1 MRDWTS
7 LVALKSVLVSGV
19 LALGACALP
28 PPPDVD
34 HDARPGSGDGGT
46 DGPAMAQQILVDGN
60 PTTRL
65 TVEEGGSATVEVTLS
80 EAPVGSLAVVVA
92 ADDAAISSVAP
103 TALTFDA
110 ANYDVPQT
118 ITISGTQDDDDVTET
133 SGVALTASGAEAAA
147 IELTVN
153 DDEHQAVLVSAATVA
168 LAEGASEQVG
178 VTLRFPPAADV
189 TVAVSSDDELT
200 ATVVPAELVFTPANW
215 DQAQDVTV
223 VAQDDVNTTVDT
235 ATISMA
241 AAGANTAMVQVDVSD
256 DDSVAFVLGASSLT
270 VNENGTGARTF
281 TVQLSHQP
289 TETVMATAAP
299 MTAGIYTL
307 EPSTLTF
314 NTVNWADPQTV
325 TVSAVA
331 DSDDVD
337 ESTPARISAGGV
349 PTATV
354 SVTIEDTTQIVY
366 QGWPTLTGDFV
377 NHYSG
382 LVLAYRFEI
391 GGTTPVTLDRWGVM
405 TTHAGS
411 TLVEMAVYSNGA
423 TGPGNLVTSS
433 GAFLIRLGEFDVP
446 DTTQLAPGTYWL
458 ALKVSD
464 QAAIRMATTEADA
477 YCRFNAAWATALPT
491 TWGAP
496 VCVPHTEIGIYLV
509 TYR

>member
-7 LVALKSVLVSGV
+7 LVALKSFLVSGV

-60 PTTRL
+60 PTTQL
-65 TVEEGGSATVEVTLS
+65 TVEEGGSATVEVTLR

-92 ADDAAISSVAP
+92 ADDAEIASVAP

-110 ANYDVPQT
+110 ANFDVPQT
-118 ITISGTQDDDDVTET
+118 ITISGAQDDDDVTET

-281 TVQLSHQP
+281 TVRLSHQP

-307 EPSTLTF
+307 EPSALTF
-314 NTVNWADPQTV
+314 NSVNWADPQTV
-325 TVSAVA
+325 TVTAVT

-337 ESTPARISAGGV
+337 ESTPARITAGGL

-366 QGWPTLTGDFV
+366 QGWPTSFGNFNTYGNGIL
-377 NHYSG
+377 H
-382 LVLAYRFEI
+382 AYRFTVS
-391 GGTTPVTLDRWGVM
+391 GTTPVTLDRWGLITTSVGSVM
-405 TTHAGS
+405 VNMGLYT
-411 TLVEMAVYSNGA
+411 NGA
-423 TGPGNLVTSS
+423 SGPGTLITSS
-433 GAFLIRLGEFDVP
+433 GAFLASAGELDVP
-446 DTTQLAPGTYWL
+446 DTTTLSPGTYWL
-458 ALKVSD
+458 TLNAS
-464 QAAIRMATTEADA
+464 QTISITESAQNADA
-477 YCRFNAAWATALPT
+477 YCNRNITWGSALPT
-491 TWGAP
+491 TWGSP
-496 VCVPHTEIGIYLV
+496 VCFPQYQTNVYLV